1 MLLEELRRAGGA
13 FGDEGGKGLV
23 AIFTVLGCG
32 NIFGV
37 RAETRWIRRVTSGQ
51 QHGQHGDETFH
62 MRDRIMM
69 DVGLANFVR

>member
-1 MLLEELRRAGGA
+1 MRRAGGA
-13 FGDEGGKGLV
+13 FGDERGEGLV
-23 AIFTVLGCG
+23 AGFTGVGVG
-32 NIFGV
+32 KIFGV
-37 RAETRWIRRVTSGQ
+37 RAETRWFRRVTSGQ